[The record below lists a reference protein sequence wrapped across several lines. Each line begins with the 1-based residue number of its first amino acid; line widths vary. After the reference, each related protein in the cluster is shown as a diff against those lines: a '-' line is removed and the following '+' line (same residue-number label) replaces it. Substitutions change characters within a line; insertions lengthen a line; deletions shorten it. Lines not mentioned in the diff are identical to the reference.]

1 MVKSRGQGHDKGQG
15 QGQNSKMKEGEKQ
28 IFVTLLLVTFGF
40 LILNVPAYS
49 LFAYIRLYD
58 YQKSA
63 EVYAAYYLFYNV
75 SRAAYFTNFA
85 INFFFYVIS
94 GQKFRADLL
103 KLLACGIQH
112 KSDNSSIATISEGLS
127 RVTSEEVNKFQTIKD
142 CQNEGKTIDIEG

>member
-1 MVKSRGQGHDKGQG
+1 MVKSRGQGHDKYQG
-15 QGQNSKMKEGEKQ
+15 QGQNSKMKEAEKQ
-28 IFVTLLLVTFGF
+28 IFMTLLLVTFGF
-40 LILNVPAYS
+40 LILNAPAYS

-85 INFFFYVIS
+85 ISFFFYVIS

-103 KLLACGIQH
+103 KLFACGVRR
-112 KSDNSSIATISEGLS
+112 KSDSSSSSNVSEGLS
-127 RVTSEEVNKFQTIKD
+127 RVTSEEVNQFQTIKD
-142 CQNEGKTIDIEG
+142 CQN

>member
-1 MVKSRGQGHDKGQG
+1 MLKTQGQGPDKGQG
-15 QGQNSKMKEGEKQ
+15 QSSKMKEAERQ

-40 LILNVPAYS
+40 LILNAPAYS
-49 LFAYIRLYD
+49 LFAYIRLYG

-63 EVYAAYYLFYNV
+63 EAYAAYYLFYNV

-103 KLLACGIQH
+103 KLLVCGVQH
-112 KSDNSSIATISEGLS
+112 KSDNSYCCGGSLTRYIRRG
-127 RVTSEEVNKFQTIKD
+127 
-142 CQNEGKTIDIEG
+142 